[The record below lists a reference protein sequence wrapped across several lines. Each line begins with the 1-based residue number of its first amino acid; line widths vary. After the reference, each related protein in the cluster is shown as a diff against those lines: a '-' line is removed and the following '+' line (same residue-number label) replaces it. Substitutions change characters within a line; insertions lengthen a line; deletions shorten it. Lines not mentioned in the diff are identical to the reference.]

1 MGGGAQKLT
10 EIDAIFAGRGR
21 GTTAS
26 HRWPVQGTTAAPAGP
41 HPPPAS
47 GAPWRAPALLK
58 SEPTTTK
65 KNQGKRPATDHDE
78 KAAPVVQDPSQTLP
92 AHRPS
97 DALKKLKRRPNPSDL
112 EERVFHDSRASSRPF
127 SVLTCPFCSACSRSA
142 LSTTLHADPLSLP
155 FCFLSSPI
163 CRGGCIF

>member
-92 AHRPS
+92 V
-97 DALKKLKRRPNPSDL
+97 ALMKHKRRPHLTDP
-112 EERVFHDSRASSRPF
+112 EEPVFRDSRGSARPF
-127 SVLTCPFCSACSRSA
+127 FPAPSLFTHSSSSLFKLVF
-142 LSTTLHADPLSLP
+142 PLSLARRQ
-155 FCFLSSPI
+155 PI
-163 CRGGCIF
+163 CS